1 MLRSGFPQSCRQP
14 GHPLVF
20 LKEMHRPQNCSVAHL
35 AAQAGQ
41 PRVKFRRIYLPQ
53 HPAAKLRCHRSHL
66 PRDGRVILSQVGMAP
81 TGIHHIHRH
90 TPAGKVAGQALHNRG
105 LRAKK
110 INGNRAAHRRRGL
123 VHQAAGLTKVLI
135 FGILAYARQC
145 HRRNGPIIIQGILNL
160 PQQQLKSRRRG
171 QPGTG
176 GNNGIGHTSKAAGR
190 IPLLPQPGKDTSY
203 HGGGMAPLLF
213 VMGQVAPVQR
223 GQRMALAAYLHRPL
237 LLRRYDGQLVQ
248 RNSSSQ
254 HPAVLV
260 VGVVAAQ
267 LGAARC
273 RKDAHLFPFPI
284 QPGKL
289 LQQAQTALPLRQRV
303 IAHIQPAQ
311 CLIAGAALQGFF
323 PLGRSWHRSFLRQ
336 FRVKRIS
343 TGLWSE

>member
-41 PRVKFRRIYLPQ
+41 PRVKFRRVYLPQ

-110 INGNRAAHRRRGL
+110 INGNRAAHRRSGL

-160 PQQQLKSRRRG
+160 PQQQLKSRRGG

-176 GNNGIGHTSKAAGR
+176 RNNGIGHTGKAAGR

-213 VMGQVAPVQR
+213 VMG
-223 GQRMALAAYLHRPL
+223 
-237 LLRRYDGQLVQ
+237 
-248 RNSSSQ
+248 
-254 HPAVLV
+254 
-260 VGVVAAQ
+260 
-267 LGAARC
+267 
-273 RKDAHLFPFPI
+273 
-284 QPGKL
+284 
-289 LQQAQTALPLRQRV
+289 
-303 IAHIQPAQ
+303 
-311 CLIAGAALQGFF
+311 
-323 PLGRSWHRSFLRQ
+323 
-336 FRVKRIS
+336 
-343 TGLWSE
+343 